1 MSKKYTYQEVRE
13 YIESFGYKL
22 LSTEY
27 LNSHTRL
34 LIKCPNPN
42 HKPYEVKFYS
52 FKNGSRCPKCKS
64 DKQSEL
70 YSFTYDYVKEY
81 IENLGY
87 KLLSEEYQNNKT
99 KLLIKCDKGHIYE
112 TTFDNLKRGRKCRE
126 CSGSKKH
133 SYEEVKDYLLSFGY
147 ELLSNEY
154 KDNKTKLKMKCP
166 NGHIIDLKFNHFK
179 SGVRC
184 SKCKHSKGE
193 EKIEQILNM
202 YDIEYAREY
211 KFKDCKLK
219 KCLPFD
225 FYLPKYNI
233 CIEYDGEQ
241 HYKIARN
248 FNMDLLDLMNIR
260 YRDNYK
266 TLFCKENNVKLIRIS
281 YLNFKNIE
289 TIIINE
295 LNLK

>member
-1 MSKKYTYQEVRE
+1 
-13 YIESFGYKL
+13 
-22 LSTEY
+22 
-27 LNSHTRL
+27 
-34 LIKCPNPN
+34 
-42 HKPYEVKFYS
+42 
-52 FKNGSRCPKCKS
+52 
-64 DKQSEL
+64 
-70 YSFTYDYVKEY
+70 
-81 IENLGY
+81 
-87 KLLSEEYQNNKT
+87 
-99 KLLIKCDKGHIYE
+99 
-112 TTFDNLKRGRKCRE
+112 
-126 CSGSKKH
+126 
-133 SYEEVKDYLLSFGY
+133 
-147 ELLSNEY
+147 
-154 KDNKTKLKMKCP
+154 MKCP

-184 SKCKHSKGE
+184 AKCKHSKGE
-193 EKIEQILNM
+193 KKIEQILNI
-202 YDIEYAREY
+202 YDIEYVREY